1 MSNKFIG
8 MEKLSLVDYE
18 GKLACTLFTAGCN
31 FKCSFC
37 HNSGLVINPEF
48 NNEIED
54 EVILD
59 YLTKRKKQID
69 AVVITGGEPTLMPNL
84 ELKIKKIK
92 ELGFL
97 VKLDTNGTNPD
108 IVKTLVNKNLIDYI
122 AMDIKIGPTK
132 YPLITGIDTVNIQ
145 KIKEST
151 NFIMNSGIDYE
162 FRTTLV
168 NEFHELNDIKEM
180 EYFIKGAK
188 KLYLQCFIDNG
199 HCINKGLSKVDKNK
213 ALLFKEELE
222 KFVDQ
227 VNLRNYE

>member
-1 MSNKFIG
+1 MKDKFIG

-31 FKCSFC
+31 FKCYFC

-48 NNEIED
+48 NTEIED

-59 YLTKRKKQID
+59 YLNKRKKQID

-108 IVKTLVNKNLIDYI
+108 IVKVLVNKNLIDYI
-122 AMDIKIGPTK
+122 AMDIKISPTK
-132 YPLITGIDTVNIQ
+132 YPLITGIDSIDIQ
-145 KIKEST
+145 KIKESA

-168 NEFHELNDIKEM
+168 NEFHKLEDIKEM
-180 EYFIKGAK
+180 EYLIKGAK
-188 KLYLQCFIDNG
+188 KIYLQCFIDNG
-199 HCINKGLSKVDKNK
+199 YCINQGLSKVDKNK

-222 KFVDQ
+222 KFVDK
-227 VNLRNYE
+227 VYLRNYE

>member
-59 YLTKRKKQID
+59 YLSKRKKQID

-108 IVKTLVNKNLIDYI
+108 IVKKLVNKNLIDYI

-145 KIKEST
+145 TIKESI
-151 NFIMNSGIDYE
+151 NFIMNSGINYE

-168 NEFHELNDIKEM
+168 NEFHELEDIKEM

-199 HCINKGLSKVDKNK
+199 HCINQGLSRVDKNK
-213 ALLFKEELE
+213 ALLFKGELE
-222 KFVDQ
+222 KFVDK
-227 VNLRNYE
+227 VYLRNYE